1 MAAVDYFLVIGDIKG
16 ESHDHKMATKGA
28 IDVESW
34 SWGESQSGTH
44 SGLGGG
50 GAGKVVMQDFHFV
63 MKINKASPALFL
75 ACATGE
81 HIKKAELFC
90 RKAGKEQH
98 EFLTITMEDLLVS
111 SYQTG
116 GSGHSDIVPTDQ
128 ISLNFSRI
136 KVLYKP
142 QDATGKLESGTPVG
156 YDVKAQKKI

>member
-1 MAAVDYFLVIGDIKG
+1 MAAVDYFLTIEGIKG

-34 SWGESQSGTH
+34 SWGESQMGTH
-44 SGLGGG
+44 SGMGGG
-50 GAGKVVMQDFHFV
+50 GAGKVAVQDFHFV

-81 HIKKAELFC
+81 HIKKAELLC
-90 RKAGKEQH
+90 RKAGKEQQ
-98 EFLTITMEDLLVS
+98 EFLTITMEDLIVS

-142 QDATGKLESGTPVG
+142 QKPDGTLDSGTPVG